1 MTNGA
6 SRSITAKAAANIR
19 SAERAS
25 IDNDNVE
32 KGLGSKGLELPNGG
46 KLPVFVGFN
55 LFAGSRLRGRSAIS
69 GHWPALFDHL
79 IGLPGHRLRPHGL
92 TQSSPRRAI
101 LL

>member
-25 IDNDNVE
+25 IDNGNVE

-46 KLPVFVGFN
+46 EFAVFVGFN
-55 LFAGSRLRGRSAIS
+55 LFAGSRLRGAPIS
-69 GHWPALFDHL
+69 GPWPALF
-79 IGLPGHRLRPHGL
+79 
-92 TQSSPRRAI
+92 
-101 LL
+101 

>member
-25 IDNDNVE
+25 IDNGNVE

-46 KLPVFVGFN
+46 EFAVFVGFN
-55 LFAGSRLRGRSAIS
+55 LFAG
-69 GHWPALFDHL
+69 L

-92 TQSSPRRAI
+92 TQ
-101 LL
+101 